1 MDLALKKNFVDA
13 SFRHPFT
20 MIIAGP
26 SGSGKTTFVKQLL
39 EERKDHINQSIDYV
53 YIIIGTSIK
62 QNPIIEDLYKNL
74 IKDKL
79 YVKIWELNKIFPT
92 KKELKEKFQFY
103 FDNTISQHYKK
114 GQKGCIILDDLMKES
129 GESGILTTI
138 FSREST
144 HSDVSLIFLTQNLF
158 HQGIKNSNVT
168 IYRNTKYLV
177 LFYSKSDRR
186 VLSYVAQKIG
196 VRNSDKLRDMLD
208 QILEKQRYIVC
219 DFHIESDK
227 KLLFRTNIFAKN
239 KLFYPI
245 RKTDIPYQEILT
257 PNFKI

>member
-1 MDLALKKNFVDA
+1 MDLVLKNNFVDA
-13 SFRHPFT
+13 TFRHPFT

-39 EERKDHINQSIDYV
+39 EERKNHINTTIDYV
-53 YIIIGTSIK
+53 YIIIGTNLK
-62 QNPIIEDLYKNL
+62 QNPILEELYKNL
-74 IKDKL
+74 VKDKL
-79 YVKIWELNKIFPT
+79 YVKIWELNKMFPN
-92 KKELKEKFQFY
+92 KKDLKENFQSY
-103 FDNTISQHYKK
+103 FDNIISKHYEK
-114 GQKGCIILDDLMKES
+114 GEKGCIILDDLMKES

-144 HSDVSLIFLTQNLF
+144 HSNISLIFLTQNLF

-168 IYRNTKYLV
+168 TYRNTKYLI
-177 LFYSKSDRR
+177 LFYSKADRR

-208 QILEKQRYIVC
+208 QILEKQRYVVC

-227 KLLFRTNIFAKN
+227 KLSFRTNIFAKN

-245 RKTDIPYQEILT
+245 RKKDVAYQEILIPT
-257 PNFKI
+257 FKI